1 MSAVIESEGAMFHDE
16 GSDMRYEPG
25 LDPNDTLVICVS
37 PGLQGKWDVSEKGF
51 EVPIASF
58 ADMEE
63 AYAFAAE
70 LTKSR
75 KSAAVL
81 LEDDDGFQP
90 LYLTG
95 LGRTS
100 PGSSHSLKGAG
111 LSS

>member
-1 MSAVIESEGAMFHDE
+1 MSAIIESEGAAFHDR
-16 GSDMRYEPG
+16 GSDMRYDSG

-37 PGLQGKWDVSEKGF
+37 PGLRGKWDVSEKGF

-95 LGRTS
+95 LGMTS
-100 PGSSHSLKGAG
+100 QGSSHAFNSAG
-111 LSS
+111 